1 MPMVVVGAMVAWGF
15 ISWQEHLQTHGGAPL
30 VGLDLLSLPSLRAGL
45 ASQLVLYF
53 IVAGTFFVIPLY
65 LQTVLEL
72 NALESGIRMLPMSV
86 CLFLVALIGSKLA
99 SRRSPRQLIRSGL
112 LIACGGLVL
121 MISAIRP
128 QADSVLFS
136 LAMASIGIGI
146 GLAISQIGNVNLSS
160 ADQSRSTEIGGMQG
174 TAQNLGASL
183 GVAIAGTALFIALGN
198 QLTTTVNNNP
208 LINPVLK
215 QATEAAQK
223 KGIQVVTPEL
233 LASHL
238 QQAGVPNDQ
247 IQLISED
254 YTSSKLQALRLGL
267 GHVLVVALLGLPLT
281 RGLPRRPL

>member
-1 MPMVVVGAMVAWGF
+1 M
-15 ISWQEHLQTHGGAPL
+15 
-30 VGLDLLSLPSLRAGL
+30 GLDLLSLASLRAGL

-86 CLFLVALIGSKLA
+86 CLFLVALIGSRLA
-99 SRRSPRQLIRSGL
+99 RRRSPRQLIRAGL

-128 QADSVLFS
+128 QADSVLFT

-223 KGIQVVTPEL
+223 EGIQVVTPEL
-233 LASHL
+233 LNSYL
-238 QQAGVPNDQ
+238 QKAGVPSDQ
-247 IQLISED
+247 IQLISDD

-267 GHVLVVALLGLPLT
+267 GYVLVVALLGLPLT
-281 RGLPRRPL
+281 RGLPRQPL